1 MGTILQRR
9 LEEGESIKIDSD
21 ALVAYEDSVSFDAQ
35 QVGSCC
41 LTFCGGEGCYNTTLK
56 GKEGEGGGLIWI
68 QSYNM
73 DKLDAFLVTVQPKDQ
88 KNEGGGAP
96 VSVEMMDR

>member
-1 MGTILQRR
+1 MLNWGGAAVALWNMCRTTWVFCSVLAPEQNVP
-9 LEEGESIKIDSD
+9 SI
-21 ALVAYEDSVSFDAQ
+21 
-35 QVGSCC
+35 CC